1 VFSAFDEAR
10 VSHDSFVSV
19 VSKLALAEQ
28 AKGRELFFDDL
39 QVVKLV
45 FCHNDLAHVAVRLR
59 KG

>member
-1 VFSAFDEAR
+1 
-10 VSHDSFVSV
+10 VSV

-59 KG
+59 G